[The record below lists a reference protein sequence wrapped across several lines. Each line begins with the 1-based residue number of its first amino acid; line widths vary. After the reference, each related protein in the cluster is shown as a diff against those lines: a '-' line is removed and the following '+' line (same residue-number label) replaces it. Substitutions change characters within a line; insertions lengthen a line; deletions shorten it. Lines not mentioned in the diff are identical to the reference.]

1 MATSP
6 RKIQTPGEPPAPV
19 VDSVTPDPD
28 AETDEGVELTPEEMA
43 EQLAQ
48 LKELTQRQAEQLQ
61 AVQDAQA
68 AREANTQAGKLR
80 ATQRTSGLSQE
91 EALAEANKRGR
102 SVLSRDGW
110 VCPNKPRPLPANLR

>member
-1 MATSP
+1 MATQP
-6 RKIQTPGEPPAPV
+6 RRIQTPGEPVNPSMP
-19 VDSVTPDPD
+19 PD
-28 AETDEGVELTPEEMA
+28 AGEPDAVELTPEEMA

-68 AREANTQAGKLR
+68 AREANSQAGRLR
-80 ATQRTSGLSQE
+80 AEQRTSELSQE
-91 EALAEANKRGR
+91 QALVEANRRGR

-110 VCPNKPRPLPANLR
+110 VAPTKFEPLPANLR